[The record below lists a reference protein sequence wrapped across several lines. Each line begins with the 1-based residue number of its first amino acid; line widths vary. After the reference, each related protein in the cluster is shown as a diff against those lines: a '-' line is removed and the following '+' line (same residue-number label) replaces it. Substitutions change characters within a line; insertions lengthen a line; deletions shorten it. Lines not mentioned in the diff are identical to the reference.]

1 VSFVP
6 SWFNLSGSPCNEDE
20 KKRTL
25 ARQMVILTAVD
36 RELLPIV
43 RLLSLRRE
51 RGSPWYT
58 GASTGCE
65 VWARF
70 TGMGQRATTDALR
83 DVAER
88 FDGAHVIH
96 AGFAGGLDPSLRTG
110 DVIEARWILGEGGM
124 VATLSD
130 GLPRIAR
137 DDAGS
142 SSRDSKQTLITVDRV
157 IDSVAKKRSLW
168 ESSRACA
175 VEMESFYAA
184 ALAAELGLP
193 LTVLRAISD
202 EATVALPAQATN
214 WVRAD
219 GVTDTFAAARYALTH
234 PWRIPQLIKLGSD
247 ASKAGR
253 ALAVAVER
261 VLMETLAP
269 AS

>member
-1 VSFVP
+1 
-6 SWFNLSGSPCNEDE
+6 
-20 KKRTL
+20 
-25 ARQMVILTAVD
+25 MVILTAVD

-43 RLLSLRRE
+43 RELALRRE
-51 RGSPWYT
+51 RESPWYAGT
-58 GASTGCE
+58 VAGHA
-65 VWARF
+65 VRARF

-96 AGFAGGLDPSLRTG
+96 AGFAGGLEPSLRTG
-110 DVIEARWILGEGGM
+110 DVIEARWILGDAGA
-124 VATLSD
+124 VATLGE

-137 DDAGS
+137 DDGS
-142 SSRDSKQTLITVDRV
+142 NSRDPKQTLITVDRV
-157 IDSVAKKRSLW
+157 ISSVAQKRVLW
-168 ESSRACA
+168 ESSRAGA
-175 VEMESFYAA
+175 VEMESFHAA
-184 ALAAELGLP
+184 ALAAELGLS
-193 LTVLRAISD
+193 LNVLRAVSD
-202 EATVALPAQATN
+202 EASVALPPEAVN

-219 GVTDTFAAARYALTH
+219 GVTNTFAAARYALTH

-261 VLMETLAP
+261 VLMETLAR